1 MNCTQMMFGSRVR
14 NCITFKSNQKS
25 FDIWKRTYNHS
36 FNSNVWEAPMDASIG
51 LPIETMNAFLVG
63 RDNKIQVFDIDTF

>member
-1 MNCTQMMFGSRVR
+1 
-14 NCITFKSNQKS
+14 
-25 FDIWKRTYNHS
+25 
-36 FNSNVWEAPMDASIG
+36 MDASIG